1 MSVVK
6 PARLW
11 HFVVAAQA
19 DSHRLPGQRR
29 VPREGGQ
36 RQTLA
41 SEPPGVSLGGHGHVS
56 CCLAAGLPSPP
67 LRARHA
73 LATPSAS
80 SPLPVCGECWLGLP
94 LLLWVIHFIGVTED
108 LLCPS
113 AAVLFPPQQQM

>member
-1 MSVVK
+1 MVLYFRPPEPWENKCPLFK
-6 PARLW
+6 PAHLW
-11 HFVVAAQA
+11 HFVVAAQV

-80 SPLPVCGECWLGLP
+80 SLLPVCGECWLGLP
-94 LLLWVIHFIGVTED
+94 LLLWVIHFIGVT
-108 LLCPS
+108 
-113 AAVLFPPQQQM
+113 